1 MISGLVFGP
10 NAAAEGSPAIKLKDL
25 DEGWVLIM
33 MIEAPSM
40 PFPGMVRE
48 EHALPGSASIFE
60 ANCLQFSNQLA
71 SDSWLQNL
79 QPSGFRFQANWLN
92 KKRKP

>member
-10 NAAAEGSPAIKLKDL
+10 SVPAEGAPAIKMKDL
-25 DEGWVLIM
+25 DDGWVLIM

-60 ANCLQFSNQLA
+60 AKVIDA
-71 SDSWLQNL
+71 T
-79 QPSGFRFQANWLN
+79 PSFDEAVALTHMQYKAD
-92 KKRKP
+92 